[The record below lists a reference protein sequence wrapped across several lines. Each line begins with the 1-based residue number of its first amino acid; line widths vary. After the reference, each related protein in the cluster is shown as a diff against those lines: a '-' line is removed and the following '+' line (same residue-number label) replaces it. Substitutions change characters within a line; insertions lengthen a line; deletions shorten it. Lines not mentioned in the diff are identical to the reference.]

1 MKNLPSEILV
11 LLALPFFFF
20 VGASLSVL
28 FSLTMLAG
36 RFRNQ
41 APKLVENSR
50 LDFAPVYN
58 LYSAPPPVLG
68 ASVSRVET
76 ADARALTLEQFFAK
90 YQSPLSQVADL
101 FVGVAD
107 KYKIPWQLLPA
118 ISMQES
124 LGGKNVPEDSYN
136 PFGWGIHSRGTLR
149 FANWQDGIERV
160 AREFK
165 EKYINNGLV
174 TIDQIMSKYNP
185 ISYNR
190 DGSWGNGVQFFLN
203 EIDSFTTP

>member
-28 FSLTMLAG
+28 FSLAVLSGQLQNRISVRPEAHRG
-36 RFRNQ
+36 
-41 APKLVENSR
+41 
-50 LDFAPVYN
+50 FAPVYN

-68 ASVSRVET
+68 DSVSRVET
-76 ADARALTLEQFFAK
+76 ADARALTLEQFFSK
-90 YQSPLSQVADL
+90 YQSPLSQVANL
-101 FVGVAD
+101 FIEVAD

-124 LGGKNVPEDSYN
+124 LGGKNVPEDCFN
-136 PFGWGIHSRGTLR
+136 PFGWGIHARGRLC
-149 FANWQDGIERV
+149 FKNWPEGIEKV
-160 AREFK
+160 AQGFK
-165 EKYINNGLV
+165 EKYIDNGLV
-174 TIDQIMSKYNP
+174 TMEEIMKKYNP

-203 EIDSFTTP
+203 EIGSFNTP